1 MIQKV
6 IQKIPMRRATFFAI
20 ALLFTTHFASACS
33 ESTTMM
39 PTTINYPETRRVDI
53 VEEHFGQAIAD
64 PYRWLENDVRNDNE
78 IATWIE
84 AQNKVTH
91 AYLDTLPGRDVFRD
105 RLKQLYNYERFSI
118 PVKKGGRYFYLDA

>member
-1 MIQKV
+1 
-6 IQKIPMRRATFFAI
+6 
-20 ALLFTTHFASACS
+20 
-33 ESTTMM
+33 MM

-78 IATWIE
+78 IAAWIE